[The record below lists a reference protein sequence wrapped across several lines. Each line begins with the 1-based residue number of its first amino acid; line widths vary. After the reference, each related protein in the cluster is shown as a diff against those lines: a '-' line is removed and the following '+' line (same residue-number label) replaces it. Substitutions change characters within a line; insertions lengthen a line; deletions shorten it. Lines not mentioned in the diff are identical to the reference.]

1 MLLFVS
7 VLIIPDRSDIQK
19 TTAKVNYNISEF
31 YILLSPLDLLYYQP
45 RLWSVDISTQLINE
59 LALEI

>member
-7 VLIIPDRSDIQK
+7 VLIIPDRADIQK

-31 YILLSPLDLLYYQP
+31 YILLSPLDLLCYQP